1 MQTVFLL
8 GFYCSL
14 SISRRNIISSQRSR
28 VAQWLSEALIYVMT
42 DLYPSSKF
50 FDLKKPQPVR
60 DGRNKK
66 GMPGKVS

>member
-8 GFYCSL
+8 GFYCLL
-14 SISRRNIISSQRSR
+14 SISRRNIRSR